1 MMRLREPGR
10 TCDLAAFGAFT
21 FYFVLSIAF
30 FGRALLGHLSD
41 LYFGIGVDPGLM
53 MWSLIWWPHALAN
66 GLNPLLTKA
75 IWAPSGFNFAWG
87 TSIPFASILASPLTF
102 TLGPVATYNILC
114 VLSLPINAFCAFLLC
129 RYITRDDI
137 ASLLGGYIFGFSAFM
152 LGQLICGHLHMLLA
166 FPVPLCVYLALRRI
180 GEEITARTF
189 TLFLSSI
196 LVVEFLLSLEVFATM
211 TMLGAF
217 ALFLAWTF
225 SPGRAGQEI
234 PRLLLPIVCAYGIAL
249 IVVSPYLYYFFA
261 YRLHIMGRY
270 TPPAFS
276 AYPSN
281 FLIPTP
287 INHLGRISLFRSIS
301 AGFVSGWTVEA
312 GAYIGLPL
320 MLIVA
325 LYVYRHWAEPV
336 GKLLTYCLAGTI
348 VFSLGPI
355 LHIYLPGHPLRLVL
369 PWWMMAKLP
378 LLENAMP
385 VRFSTYSFLVL
396 AIICASYFARDVR
409 SLVAKITLIIAV
421 TVFNLPNTSSAYW
434 LRPVDTP
441 AFFRDAAYRRYLPEN
456 QIVLILPY
464 GYTGNCMLWQS
475 QTQMYFKMAEGILP
489 YPEPSAFL
497 RWPIFPSLTQRSYL
511 PDAADQFEAFVTAHK
526 VQTIIVTDRLLPT
539 WRTLL
544 GAFDAQPTKVDDV
557 WLFKVAK
564 QPARDVETTWR
575 DLRRRFDTGRL
586 VTLVAGA
593 EKYLSDG
600 GSLDSLSVLKAE
612 QLNLIPKAALVGPPT
627 LIIPGLPIESKR
639 NIDPHLLDGVWL
651 GKTPDGLVSVGAQV
665 WYSAASP
672 MVEQLRRVTSGIYYP
687 YPDKLTASVL
697 GTEEPS
703 GWLLMT
709 FTREQLARAGQLLT
723 TQKDNARPTPM
734 HPLED

>member
-1 MMRLREPGR
+1 MTMRLRETGR
-10 TCDLAAFGAFT
+10 TCDLPALGAFT
-21 FYFVLSIAF
+21 FYLVLSIAF

-66 GLNPLLTKA
+66 GINPLLTKA

-287 INHLGRISLFRSIS
+287 INQLGRIALFRSIS

-320 MLIVA
+320 LLIVA
-325 LYVYRHWAEPV
+325 LYVHRHWAEPI
-336 GKLLTYCLAGTI
+336 GKLLTYCLAGAI

-355 LHIYLPGHPLRLVL
+355 LQHISAGPSVEARFAMVGDGKAAFAGERHACAIFHVQLSGTRDHLRMLFCSRRPDAGRQNHTHNRGDLVQ
-369 PWWMMAKLP
+369 
-378 LLENAMP
+378 
-385 VRFSTYSFLVL
+385 L
-396 AIICASYFARDVR
+396 AQYFAR
-409 SLVAKITLIIAV
+409 
-421 TVFNLPNTSSAYW
+421 
-434 LRPVDTP
+434 
-441 AFFRDAAYRRYLPEN
+441 
-456 QIVLILPY
+456 
-464 GYTGNCMLWQS
+464 
-475 QTQMYFKMAEGILP
+475 
-489 YPEPSAFL
+489 
-497 RWPIFPSLTQRSYL
+497 
-511 PDAADQFEAFVTAHK
+511 
-526 VQTIIVTDRLLPT
+526 LL
-539 WRTLL
+539 
-544 GAFDAQPTKVDDV
+544 AQ
-557 WLFKVAK
+557 
-564 QPARDVETTWR
+564 
-575 DLRRRFDTGRL
+575 TGRH
-586 VTLVAGA
+586 AGA
-593 EKYLSDG
+593 SF
-600 GSLDSLSVLKAE
+600 ATP
-612 QLNLIPKAALVGPPT
+612 LI
-627 LIIPGLPIESKR
+627 
-639 NIDPHLLDGVWL
+639 GVTCQRT
-651 GKTPDGLVSVGAQV
+651 K
-665 WYSAASP
+665 
-672 MVEQLRRVTSGIYYP
+672 
-687 YPDKLTASVL
+687 
-697 GTEEPS
+697 
-703 GWLLMT
+703 
-709 FTREQLARAGQLLT
+709 
-723 TQKDNARPTPM
+723 
-734 HPLED
+734 